1 MALQRSITPAISLF
15 TLLPGICL
23 VPVVLVL
30 FRDLHGGGL
39 PLIGQFLVAA
49 VQPSLDASL
58 LESLWR
64 GMQITL
70 LTAVLSWSLSSLI
83 GVLLGALSS
92 RSLWLI
98 LVGNGRPASVIRRV
112 LSPIRSVHELIWG
125 LLLLQLFGL
134 NGWVAVLAI
143 VLPYSALMARVV
155 ADQIDSHES
164 AALPAVMGT
173 GASAAATVLTA
184 VCPSVM
190 QPLKNHIGH
199 RLDCALRSA
208 VLLGVFGLGGI
219 GTDLMLS
226 LQSLQFNELWSGL
239 WFLAALMTILDRLV
253 RRIPSSRLVVLLPL
267 LAPVGS
273 LFWGNA
279 LNHDLA
285 WPAAMLIP
293 GPWDLGDGIAA
304 ALNALNEVQWI
315 SIIGSTLI
323 LTLLAAGIAIALP
336 PMLLLLWPSETGRR
350 VQLVLWYALRLIPPP
365 LSALLLLLI
374 CKPSLPLA
382 AFALG
387 LHHSGVMGRV
397 FADDLNQQGSTATD
411 TLALSGAT
419 TRIGWLYGPLTQIS
433 RSYLAYATYRCDV
446 ILRDTAVVGLVG
458 GAGLGWQLI
467 EALSSFHWW
476 LVAWLVLVFS
486 LLTLAGEVLSE
497 HGQKRLNCK
506 AVVL

>member
-239 WFLAALMTILDRLV
+239 WFLAALMTILDQLV

-273 LFWGNA
+273 LLWGNA

-285 WPAAMLIP
+285 WPAATLIH

-304 ALNALNEVQWI
+304 ALNALNDVQWI

-323 LTLLAAGIAIALP
+323 LTFLAAGIAIALP
-336 PMLLLLWPSETGRR
+336 PMLLLLWPNETGRR

-374 CKPSLPLA
+374 C
-382 AFALG
+382 
-387 LHHSGVMGRV
+387 
-397 FADDLNQQGSTATD
+397 
-411 TLALSGAT
+411 
-419 TRIGWLYGPLTQIS
+419 
-433 RSYLAYATYRCDV
+433 
-446 ILRDTAVVGLVG
+446 
-458 GAGLGWQLI
+458 
-467 EALSSFHWW
+467 
-476 LVAWLVLVFS
+476 
-486 LLTLAGEVLSE
+486 
-497 HGQKRLNCK
+497 
-506 AVVL
+506 